1 MSNQWDRRCASKQK
15 ISGSTYII
23 LVKKINDHVTDAIE
37 F

>member
-15 ISGSTYII
+15 ISGSTYNISE
-23 LVKKINDHVTDAIE
+23 KINDHVTDAIE